1 VFEDV
6 ARRLAGLSGAV
17 LGWRPQ
23 EFWAATPSE
32 LAVIIAA
39 LSPEPVV
46 ADASLI
52 NRMKEQFP
60 DG

>member
-1 VFEDV
+1 VFEES
-6 ARRLAGLSGAV
+6 ATRLAGLSGAV